1 MTIVSEAV
9 LVESKS
15 ARDNQL
21 AQMPH
26 ERAVDVL
33 NKVKAIVFAL
43 WQGTGTATT
52 EQLAEFY
59 EVPVGTIRPLLKPHK
74 DEFESDGVK
83 TLRSKA
89 LKDARCVIQLPSE
102 TSQALVWTPR
112 AALRLGVLLKNSA
125 IAKAIRTSL
134 LDAVEHGIPA
144 QSAWI
149 RELELENQNLALQLE
164 LAQTQERLIQ
174 TTQAIT
180 TLHGTGM
187 LGLILGKPEAV
198 VEAPP
203 TIIEKTILVNQS
215 GRPVKTYLGLSKTK
229 LAKRYGFK
237 KPQDLVNWL
246 QSMGRADLIQPG
258 ITTAPCQFVPFEY
271 VPELDRLWA
280 ARKGDRQRL
289 LGE

>member
-1 MTIVSEAV
+1 MIIISESV
-9 LVESKS
+9 LIESKS

-112 AALRLGVLLKNSA
+112 SALRLEVLLRDSA

-144 QSAWI
+144 QSARI
-149 RELELENQNLALQLE
+149 RELELENQNLILQLE

-174 TTQAIT
+174 TTQAIV
-180 TLHGTGM
+180 TLHGAGM
-187 LGLILGKPEAV
+187 LGLILGKPEAL
-198 VEAPP
+198 VEQPP
-203 TIIEKTILVNQS
+203 IVIEKNILVNQA
-215 GRPVKTYLGLSKTK
+215 GKPVKIYEGLSKTK
-229 LAKRYGFK
+229 LAKRYGMK

-280 ARKGDRQRL
+280 ARQGSRQRL